1 MKLISGE
8 IYMNKYVF
16 WSISFIYSL
25 IYVVTSPNASG
36 DIPSVF
42 GGSLG
47 TWVWLGLF
55 AYGITHLGKGRKN
68 PSRNTVAFWVST
80 VLFGLLMFNNFQD
93 KILES
98 NLYSQEHVSNSN
110 NISENLEDP
119 ADILVNYLEK
129 HNALYALLMQKNPA
143 FKTEMKQVV
152 KGLNPNSPLLR
163 KWNETHS
170 LDVVDLEAIPSVMG
184 LLEKEFSKYM
194 RFASDQ
200 DIYDMYQTEYNH
212 MVKNN
217 CQVFPIPEEDRQ
229 ETIRIKSKLVN
240 NSINNPYKGEVMSEE
255 EAAKAFKQIGA
266 YYGKK
271 GYGIGDLMII
281 LEGGKNL
288 SRTEQCRAVKQF
300 YEAILSLPKATSGKL
315 VRTISQ

>member
-1 MKLISGE
+1 
-8 IYMNKYVF
+8 MNKYIF
-16 WSISFIYSL
+16 WSASFVYSL
-25 IYVVTSPNASG
+25 IYVIASPKLSN
-36 DIPSVF
+36 DIPSIL

-47 TWVWLGLF
+47 IWTWLGLF
-55 AYGITHLGKGRKN
+55 VYLLTHLGKGRKN
-68 PSRNTVAFWVST
+68 PSRNTVAFWIST

-98 NLYSQEHVSNSN
+98 KLYSQEHVSNSDS
-110 NISENLEDP
+110 ISKNLEDP

-129 HNALYALLMQKNPA
+129 HNELYALLMQKNPS

-152 KGLNPNSPLLR
+152 KGISPNSPVLR

-170 LDVVDLEAIPSVMG
+170 IDVVDLEAIPSVMQ
-184 LLEKEFSKYM
+184 LIEKEFSKYM
-194 RFASDQ
+194 RLASDQ
-200 DIYDMYQTEYNH
+200 DIYDMYRTEYDH

-217 CQVFPIPEEDRQ
+217 CQVYPIPEEDRQ
-229 ETIRIKSKLVN
+229 ETIRVKSKLVN
-240 NSINNPYKGEVMSEE
+240 NSVNNPYKGEVMSEE
-255 EAAKAFKQIGA
+255 EVAKTFKQIGA

-281 LEGGKNL
+281 LDGGKNL
-288 SRTEQCRAVKQF
+288 SRKEQCRAVKQF
-300 YEAILSLPKATSGKL
+300 YEAILSLPKAASGKL

>member
-1 MKLISGE
+1 MPR
-8 IYMNKYVF
+8 YVF
-16 WSISFIYSL
+16 FILTILLSIVYSAIL
-25 IYVVTSPNASG
+25 NKGLPT
-36 DIPSVF
+36 DIISIGGFTGTAF
-42 GGSLG
+42 GAF
-47 TWVWLGLF
+47 VWIGLF
-55 AYGITHLGKGRKN
+55 PYGITRIGKNKN
-68 PSRNTVAFWVST
+68 IPKRNLIAFCISVFLFLSLAYYDIKIRPAEQQSISSFQNVQQGNVA
-80 VLFGLLMFNNFQD
+80 
-93 KILES
+93 KIP
-98 NLYSQEHVSNSN
+98 
-110 NISENLEDP
+110 EDA
-119 ADILVNYLEK
+119 ADILAEYLET
-129 HNALYALLMQKNPA
+129 HNALYALLMQKNPS
-143 FKTEMKQVV
+143 FRTEMKQVI
-152 KGLNPNSPLLR
+152 KGINPNSPLLR

-170 LDVVDLEAIPSVMG
+170 FDVVDLEAIPSVMN

-217 CQVFPIPEEDRQ
+217 CQVFPIPEADRQ
-229 ETIRIKSKLVN
+229 ETIRVKSKLVN

-271 GYGIGDLMII
+271 GYGIADLMIV
-281 LEGGKNL
+281 LDGGKNL

>member
-1 MKLISGE
+1 MGLISGG
-8 IYMNKYVF
+8 IYMNKYIFGSV
-16 WSISFIYSL
+16 SFIYSL
-25 IYVVTSPNASG
+25 IYVATSPNASR
-36 DIPSVF
+36 DIPSIL

-47 TWVWLGLF
+47 TWVWLGLL

-80 VLFGLLMFNNFQD
+80 ILFALLMFNNFQD

-98 NLYSQEHVSNSN
+98 KLYDQEHASSSN
-110 NISENLEDP
+110 NISKNMEDP
-119 ADILVNYLEK
+119 ADILVDYLEN
-129 HNALYALLMQKNPA
+129 HNALYALLMQKNPS
-143 FKTEMKQVV
+143 FKTEMKQVI
-152 KGLNPNSPLLR
+152 KGISPNSPLLR

-170 LDVVDLEAIPSVMG
+170 FDVVDLEAIPSVMN

-217 CQVFPIPEEDRQ
+217 CQVFPIPEADRQ
-229 ETIRIKSKLVN
+229 ETIRVKSKLVK
-240 NSINNPYKGEVMSEE
+240 NSINNPYKGAVMSEE

-271 GYGIGDLMII
+271 GYGIANLMIV
-281 LEGGKNL
+281 LDGGKNL

>member
-1 MKLISGE
+1 
-8 IYMNKYVF
+8 MNKYIF
-16 WSISFIYSL
+16 LSASFVYSL
-25 IYVVTSPNASG
+25 IYVIASPKLSN
-36 DIPSVF
+36 DIPSIL

-47 TWVWLGLF
+47 IWTWLGLF
-55 AYGITHLGKGRKN
+55 VYLLIHLGKGRKN
-68 PSRNTVAFWVST
+68 PSKNTVAFWIST

-98 NLYSQEHVSNSN
+98 KLYSQEHVSNSDN
-110 NISENLEDP
+110 LSKNLEDP

-129 HNALYALLMQKNPA
+129 HNELYALLMQKNPF

-152 KGLNPNSPLLR
+152 KGINQNSPVLR

-170 LDVVDLEAIPSVMG
+170 IDVTDLEAVPSLMG

-194 RFASDQ
+194 RLASDQ
-200 DIYDMYQTEYNH
+200 DIYDMYRTEYDH

-229 ETIRIKSKLVN
+229 ETIRVKSKLVN

-271 GYGIGDLMII
+271 GYEIGDLMII

-288 SRTEQCRAVKQF
+288 SRKEQCRAVKQF
-300 YEAILSLPKATSGKL
+300 YEAILSLPKATSGRL